1 MGFVRRFIMDAVDWI
16 TTTTVLR
23 DLRDFE
29 NLPAWDRFVHRF
41 RRPVVAFGMSM
52 GLTLSD
58 AEDAAQEA
66 LAAFAEGYR
75 DGKYDRSQGRL
86 SQWLFGIAYRKAQD
100 VRRRSGKA
108 LMGGSSAVD
117 ALSADQWPDETT
129 AAVSWDRE
137 WEQAVLEQCLA
148 QVQREVEPTTYRA
161 FDLVVRENY
170 EASRAAELLG
180 VNIKLVYNAKHRVL
194 KRVREL
200 RTELECVA

>member
-1 MGFVRRFIMDAVDWI
+1 MDTVDWI

-29 NLPAWDRFVHRF
+29 NLPAWERFVQRF
-41 RRPVVAFGMSM
+41 RRPVVSFAMSM

-66 LAAFAEGYR
+66 LVAFAEGYR
-75 DGKYDRSQGRL
+75 DGKYDRNRGRL

-100 VRRRSGKA
+100 VHRRSGRA
-108 LMGGSSAVD
+108 RQGGSSAVD
-117 ALSADQWPDETT
+117 ALSANQWPAEST

-137 WEQAVLEQCLA
+137 WEQSVLEQCLA

-170 EASRAAELLG
+170 DAAKAAELLG
-180 VNIKLVYNAKHRVL
+180 VNIKLVYNAKHRIL
-194 KRVREL
+194 KRIREL